1 MVAGDRFFQLPNRS
15 WVQLARRVVLGGRV
29 PLVGPQEELR
39 GPSGH
44 TPKGFTL
51 IPGREAK

>member
-1 MVAGDRFFQLPNRS
+1 VVAGDRFFQLPNRS

-29 PLVGPQEELR
+29 PSVGPKEELR
-39 GPSGH
+39 GPSRH
-44 TPKGFTL
+44 TLKDFIL